1 MDSCLNGVR
10 VLDLTRVLA
19 GPWCTQNLADLG
31 AEVIKIERP
40 GTGDETR
47 LAGPPFLKSRTG
59 EDTSD
64 AAYFL
69 SANRG
74 KKSVAVNIASPE
86 GQKIIRELAA
96 KSDILVENYKV
107 GDLAKYGLG
116 YDNLKALNPR
126 LIYCSITGYGQTGPF
141 KERAGYD
148 FVFQAMGGLM
158 SITGEADGTPQKVG
172 VAFSDLMTGMYAT
185 VAVLAALAHRERTGT
200 GQFID
205 LALLDVQV
213 SALANMNLNYF
224 CSGKTPPRMGNAHA
238 NLVPYQA
245 FACSDGHLVVAAGN
259 TNHFRQLCIALEM
272 PELADDQRF
281 AANPGRVRNR
291 EALIAVLEATFRTK
305 TVKAWMDVLAQSEV
319 PCAPINTIPQVF
331 EEPQVKARQLEIK
344 VEHPLAGPISL
355 VANPIRFSNA
365 SLTYTAPPLLAQHTD
380 EVLGGLLGM
389 SPDEVDELSAKGVVA
404 RRKA

>member
-1 MDSCLNGVR
+1 
-10 VLDLTRVLA
+10 
-19 GPWCTQNLADLG
+19 
-31 AEVIKIERP
+31 
-40 GTGDETR
+40 
-47 LAGPPFLKSRTG
+47 
-59 EDTSD
+59 
-64 AAYFL
+64 
-69 SANRG
+69 
-74 KKSVAVNIASPE
+74 
-86 GQKIIRELAA
+86 
-96 KSDILVENYKV
+96 
-107 GDLAKYGLG
+107 
-116 YDNLKALNPR
+116 
-126 LIYCSITGYGQTGPF
+126 
-141 KERAGYD
+141 
-148 FVFQAMGGLM
+148 
-158 SITGEADGTPQKVG
+158 
-172 VAFSDLMTGMYAT
+172 MTGMYAT

-259 TNHFRQLCIALEM
+259 TNHFRQLCIALGM
-272 PELADDQRF
+272 PELADDERF
-281 AANPGRVRNR
+281 VANPGRVRNR
-291 EALIAVLEATFRTK
+291 EALIAILEATFRTK

-331 EEPQVKARQLEIK
+331 AEPQVKARELEIK

-355 VANPIRFSNA
+355 VANPIRFSDA
-365 SLTYTAPPLLAQHTD
+365 SLTYAAPPLLAQHTD

-389 SPDEVDELSAKGVVA
+389 SSDEVTALSAKGVVA